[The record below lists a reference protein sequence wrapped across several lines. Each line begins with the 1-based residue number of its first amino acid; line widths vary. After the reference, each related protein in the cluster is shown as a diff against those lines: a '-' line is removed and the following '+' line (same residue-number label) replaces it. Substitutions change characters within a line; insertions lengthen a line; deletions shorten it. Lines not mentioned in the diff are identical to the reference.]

1 MNKQNQSENQNNFLL
16 YNGPDGN
23 VKVNV
28 FLKDETVWLTQ
39 KALAA
44 LYGVDRSVITKHIR
58 NIFKES
64 ELQEQS
70 VCAKIARTAEDGKTY
85 LTQSG

>member
-1 MNKQNQSENQNNFLL
+1 MNDLIPEQSNFFL
-16 YNGPDGN
+16 YTTNDGK
-23 VKVNV
+23 VKVDV
-28 FLKDETVWLTQ
+28 FVQDETVWLTQ

-44 LYGVDRSVITKHIR
+44 LYGVDRSVITKHLG
-58 NIFKES
+58 NIFKEG

-85 LTQSG
+85 LTQSR